1 LLEKFNSISGV
12 WLTGTFILLF
22 MLNNIGGQKGDLNV
36 AQLEQQ
42 QYGGV
47 C

>member
-1 LLEKFNSISGV
+1 
-12 WLTGTFILLF
+12 
-22 MLNNIGGQKGDLNV
+22 MLNNIGGQKEDLNV